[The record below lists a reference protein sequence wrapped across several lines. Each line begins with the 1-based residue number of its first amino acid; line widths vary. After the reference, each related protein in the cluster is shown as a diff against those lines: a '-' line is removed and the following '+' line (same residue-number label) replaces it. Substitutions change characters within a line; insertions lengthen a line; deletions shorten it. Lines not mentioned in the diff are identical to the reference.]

1 MDLFMNM
8 SLLLPIGIAVL
19 GWILVILFRR
29 QPTKI
34 VWIGI
39 SKLVVAFLLFVLF
52 ILGEEA
58 QANET
63 GLGMTGARFL
73 IVLLPSAIMV
83 LVLAFTQQYKVK
95 RSANNKN
102 ELR

>member
-1 MDLFMNM
+1 MDVFMNVGM
-8 SLLLPIGIAVL
+8 LLPFGIAIL
-19 GWILVILFRR
+19 GWILVVLFRR

-52 ILGEEA
+52 ILGEES
-58 QANET
+58 QTTET

-73 IVLLPSAIMV
+73 IVLLPSAIMT
-83 LVLAFTQQYKVK
+83 LMFAFTQQYKVK
-95 RSANNKN
+95 RSEDNG
-102 ELR
+102 R